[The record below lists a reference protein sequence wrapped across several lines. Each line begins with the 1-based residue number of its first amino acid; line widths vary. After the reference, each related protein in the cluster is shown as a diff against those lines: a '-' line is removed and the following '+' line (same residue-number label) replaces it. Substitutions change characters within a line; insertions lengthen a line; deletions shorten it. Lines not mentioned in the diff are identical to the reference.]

1 MGLAR
6 GGLDLKSSIL
16 KPRLFD
22 HSLAILGERGAAIHS
37 VTLWLTFGVT
47 VVVQALHWGTAFAPR
62 EVVVIEGLYAA
73 FAVAA
78 FFEGST
84 RKAMAPYVLMEF
96 CVLGA
101 YVVARQQLLLTR
113 NLWNY
118 EYDVWASLAAF
129 FAFVGLKQILDRQPR
144 ELLLPLKSTL
154 LLLPAFSVTWVAM
167 HHLGTNL
174 GLVVIGLHSAA
185 FSYMGKEERESPYHL
200 VAIGGFTSFVL
211 LLFYS
216 KLHLTTAYAYVI
228 PVGIGVLV
236 LLQLFKE
243 RVAPEARN
251 GVRTVVLLAMIGSAG
266 WAALMDPKIPLMHNL
281 AVMVLC
287 LGAMGLG
294 GFLRIRMY
302 VGIGFGALMLDL
314 IVIFVKAVAVL
325 ERTARMT
332 IVGSSV
338 LVLGAALVFG
348 AIYYKTHKQE
358 IGALMDRWRLR
369 FAGWE

>member
-1 MGLAR
+1 
-6 GGLDLKSSIL
+6 
-16 KPRLFD
+16 
-22 HSLAILGERGAAIHS
+22 
-37 VTLWLTFGVT
+37 
-47 VVVQALHWGTAFAPR
+47 
-62 EVVVIEGLYAA
+62 
-73 FAVAA
+73 
-78 FFEGST
+78 
-84 RKAMAPYVLMEF
+84 
-96 CVLGA
+96 
-101 YVVARQQLLLTR
+101 
-113 NLWNY
+113 
-118 EYDVWASLAAF
+118 
-129 FAFVGLKQILDRQPR
+129 
-144 ELLLPLKSTL
+144 
-154 LLLPAFSVTWVAM
+154 
-167 HHLGTNL
+167 
-174 GLVVIGLHSAA
+174 
-185 FSYMGKEERESPYHL
+185 

-314 IVIFVKAVAVL
+314 VVIFVKAVAVL